1 MGIILITLAI
11 LCVMYGL
18 TFISYLSENNI
29 LDELISNN

>member
-18 TFISYLSENNI
+18 TFISYLSENNV

>member
-18 TFISYLSENNI
+18 TFISYISENNVV
-29 LDELISNN
+29 DELISNN